1 MIVVVL
7 LSQPCAKKQCQS
19 QEKTTI
25 TAITTVQQQWENAN
39 GNSMGFYGN

>member
-1 MIVVVL
+1 MR
-7 LSQPCAKKQCQS
+7 KKQCQS

-25 TAITTVQQQWENAN
+25 TTITTVQQQWEHAN